1 MMRCLV
7 VLNIRSG
14 AGPRASRLSSYLD
27 SLDPDTVLLREW
39 RDNARA
45 RVFASWAEG
54 RGMGHSALTDGNT
67 ANGIFLASS
76 DPFVA
81 EAASG
86 DDDALGARVNEKF
99 IERKWPA
106 SVGLDRDVTDLDA
119 VDRPFVHIARIV
131 HDLGEWHPRAELA
144 ELGSLVTLRWRKMD
158 SNLWFRISGKRFF
171 YTASEQQTGREPQPV
186 LTTDNGRFTVG
197 RARLAPAMIS
207 TPGHRAPEGAN
218 ARPCQPGP
226 MLSVSSF
233 KLHGQIRPQPYLGS
247 V

>member
-39 RDNARA
+39 RDNARG

-86 DDDALGARVNEKF
+86 DDDAVDARVNEKF

-106 SVGLDRDVTDLDA
+106 SVGLDRDVTDLDG

-131 HDLGEWHPRAELA
+131 HDLGGWHEFTHVVERPSAERRLPPVRPR
-144 ELGSLVTLRWRKMD
+144 GPDGPSRWRKAVHQ
-158 SNLWFRISGKRFF
+158 SNRLESGRLILTNRD
-171 YTASEQQTGREPQPV
+171 YPTGRGLP
-186 LTTDNGRFTVG
+186 
-197 RARLAPAMIS
+197 
-207 TPGHRAPEGAN
+207 
-218 ARPCQPGP
+218 
-226 MLSVSSF
+226 
-233 KLHGQIRPQPYLGS
+233 
-247 V
+247 